1 MSEAFVYMW
10 YDSKNSMYYIGYHK
24 GTLDDG
30 YTHSSSIMESFKIAP
45 KGFRRR
51 ILAYGTRD
59 EMMQLESDLLK
70 NRKERCWDKYYNV
83 ITQFP
88 PPTLYG
94 KDNPNWKH
102 GLCETTEY
110 QSIHG
115 KKNYKNNRA
124 KVLKKNKNYYEEN
137 REKVLKKNKNYYE
150 ENREKR
156 IEYAKKYRE
165 ENREKTI
172 EYSKKYAKK
181 YREENR
187 EKLLEKQKKY
197 YENNREKTDEY
208 FKKYR
213 QENREKILE
222 YQRKYRE
229 EKKKQQKECTFIPV
243 DQY

>member
-10 YDSKNSMYYIGYHK
+10 YDSENSMYYIGYHK
-24 GTLDDG
+24 GTPDDG

-59 EMMQLESDLLK
+59 EMVQLESDLLK

-94 KDNPNWKH
+94 KDSPNWKH
-102 GLCETTEY
+102 GLYRNTEHLAMY
-110 QSIHG
+110 G
-115 KKNYKNNRA
+115 KK
-124 KVLKKNKNYYEEN
+124 YYEEN
-137 REKVLKKNKNYYE
+137 REKVREKHKKYYE
-150 ENREKR
+150 ENREKVR
-156 IEYAKKYRE
+156 EKRKKYYE
-165 ENREKTI
+165 ENREKD
-172 EYSKKYAKK
+172 
-181 YREENR
+181 N
-187 EKLLEKQKKY
+187 EKS
-197 YENNREKTDEY
+197 
-208 FKKYR
+208 KKYR
-213 QENREKILE
+213 QENREKTNE
-222 YQRKYRE
+222 YSKKYYEENREKALDKRKEYRQKNREKIAEYKRKYRE

>member
-70 NRKERCWDKYYNV
+70 NRKEKCWDKYYNV

-94 KDNPNWKH
+94 KDSPNWKH
-102 GLCETTEY
+102 GLSRNTEHLAMY
-110 QSIHG
+110 G
-115 KKNYKNNRA
+115 KKYYEENRE
-124 KVLKKNKNYYEEN
+124 KDNEKSKKYYEEN
-137 REKVLKKNKNYYE
+137 REKV
-150 ENREKR
+150 REKH
-156 IEYAKKYRE
+156 KKYRE

-172 EYSKKYAKK
+172 EYERK
-181 YREENR
+181 YREENLEKVR
-187 EKLLEKQKKY
+187 EKH
-197 YENNREKTDEY
+197 
-208 FKKYR
+208 KKYR

>member
-24 GTLDDG
+24 GTPDDG
-30 YTHSSSIMESFKIAP
+30 YTHTSSIMESFKIAP

-59 EMMQLESDLLK
+59 EMMQLEVALLK

-83 ITQFP
+83 IIQFP
-88 PPTLYG
+88 PLPKFG
-94 KDNPNWKH
+94 KDNPHWKH
-102 GLCETTEY
+102 GLSYTTEY
-110 QSIHG
+110 QAMQC
-115 KKNYKNNRA
+115 KK
-124 KVLKKNKNYYEEN
+124 YYENN

-150 ENREKR
+150 KNREKN
-156 IEYAKKYRE
+156 IEYAR
-165 ENREKTI
+165 
-172 EYSKKYAKK
+172 K

-197 YENNREKTDEY
+197 HEK
-208 FKKYR
+208 
-213 QENREKILE
+213 N
-222 YQRKYRE
+222 RE

>member
-24 GTLDDG
+24 GTPDDG
-30 YTHSSSIMESFKIAP
+30 YTHTSSIMESFKIAP

-70 NRKERCWDKYYNV
+70 NRKEKCWNKYYNV

-88 PPTLYG
+88 PLPKSG

-102 GLCETTEY
+102 GLCGTREY
-110 QSIHG
+110 MLMQC
-115 KKNYKNNRA
+115 KKYYEGNRE
-124 KVLKKNKNYYEEN
+124 KVRKKNKKYYEEN
-137 REKVLKKNKNYYE
+137 REKILEWNKKYQAENSEKTNEYAKKYYE
-150 ENREKR
+150 ENRERVRERKKEYR
-156 IEYAKKYRE
+156 EKNREKIELENKKYYQ
-165 ENREKTI
+165 ENREKVRANQKEYREKNREKAN
-172 EYSKKYAKK
+172 EYSKKY
-181 YREENR
+181 
-187 EKLLEKQKKY
+187 
-197 YENNREKTDEY
+197 
-208 FKKYR
+208 R
-213 QENREKILE
+213 Q
-222 YQRKYRE
+222 

>member
-24 GTLDDG
+24 GTPDDG

-51 ILAYGTRD
+51 ILAYGTRV

-70 NRKERCWDKYYNV
+70 NRKEKCWDKYYNV

-94 KDNPNWKH
+94 KDSPNWKH
-102 GLCETTEY
+102 GLSRNTEY
-110 QSIHG
+110 QNM
-115 KKNYKNNRA
+115 KCRKYYKNNR
-124 KVLKKNKNYYEEN
+124 
-137 REKVLKKNKNYYE
+137 EKMLEKNKNYYE

>member
-51 ILAYGTRD
+51 ILAYGTPD

-115 KKNYKNNRA
+115 KKYYKNNRA

-165 ENREKTI
+165 ENREKKKKYREENREKVLKKNKNYYEKNREKNI
-172 EYSKKYAKK
+172 EYARK

-187 EKLLEKQKKY
+187 EKLLENQKKY
-197 YENNREKTDEY
+197 HEK
-208 FKKYR
+208 
-213 QENREKILE
+213 N
-222 YQRKYRE
+222 RE

>member
-24 GTLDDG
+24 GTPDDG

-70 NRKERCWDKYYNV
+70 NRKEKCWDKYYNV

-115 KKNYKNNRA
+115 KKYYKNNRE

-137 REKVLKKNKNYYE
+137 REKVLKKSKNYYEKNNEKSKKYYE
-150 ENREKR
+150 ENREKI
-156 IEYAKKYRE
+156 IE
-165 ENREKTI
+165 
-172 EYSKKYAKK
+172 
-181 YREENR
+181 
-187 EKLLEKQKKY
+187 
-197 YENNREKTDEY
+197 
-208 FKKYR
+208 
-213 QENREKILE
+213 
-222 YQRKYRE
+222 QRKKYRE

>member
-24 GTLDDG
+24 GTPDDG

-51 ILAYGTRD
+51 ILAYGTPD

-115 KKNYKNNRA
+115 KKYYKNNRA

-137 REKVLKKNKNYYE
+137 REKVLKKSKNYYEKNNEKSKKYYE
-150 ENREKR
+150 ENREKI
-156 IEYAKKYRE
+156 IE
-165 ENREKTI
+165 
-172 EYSKKYAKK
+172 
-181 YREENR
+181 
-187 EKLLEKQKKY
+187 
-197 YENNREKTDEY
+197 
-208 FKKYR
+208 
-213 QENREKILE
+213 
-222 YQRKYRE
+222 QRKKYRE